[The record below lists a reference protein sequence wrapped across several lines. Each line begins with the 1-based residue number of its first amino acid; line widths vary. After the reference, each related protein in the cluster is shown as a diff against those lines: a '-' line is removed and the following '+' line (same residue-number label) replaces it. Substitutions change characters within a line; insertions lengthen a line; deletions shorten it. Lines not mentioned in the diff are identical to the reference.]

1 MKNKQVLSVIN
12 PSTGIALT
20 DLPVDDVD
28 SAVNKLSK
36 AQALFADKSRHLR
49 LDERIAILEK
59 LAMLVEREHEGLST
73 WQVFKS
79 IMMSFFGVQKEEIR
93 TRDFTQG
100 KPSQFII
107 IGLLITVGS
116 IFSLYLLVQ
125 VVLFYASA
133 I

>member
-1 MKNKQVLSVIN
+1 MSEQ
-12 PSTGIALT
+12 
-20 DLPVDDVD
+20 
-28 SAVNKLSK
+28 
-36 AQALFADKSRHLR
+36 
-49 LDERIAILEK
+49 
-59 LAMLVEREHEGLST
+59 EGLST

-100 KPSQFII
+100 TPSQFII

>member
-1 MKNKQVLSVIN
+1 MSEQ
-12 PSTGIALT
+12 
-20 DLPVDDVD
+20 
-28 SAVNKLSK
+28 
-36 AQALFADKSRHLR
+36 
-49 LDERIAILEK
+49 
-59 LAMLVEREHEGLST
+59 EGLST

-79 IMMSFFGVQKEEIR
+79 IMMSFFGLQKEEIR

>member
-1 MKNKQVLSVIN
+1 MSEQ
-12 PSTGIALT
+12 
-20 DLPVDDVD
+20 
-28 SAVNKLSK
+28 
-36 AQALFADKSRHLR
+36 
-49 LDERIAILEK
+49 
-59 LAMLVEREHEGLST
+59 EGLST